1 MKPAAPKLPRVLD
14 EAVDWQACQRD
25 GRVRGAYL
33 KSLDLSDADL
43 EEMTFDRCV
52 LEQCCL
58 TGANLERCSFT
69 DVKLIGWR
77 TFTAQ
82 AYMMYVLGT
91 AAWRTA
97 TFAPR
102 GGKRPVCKAAA

>member
-1 MKPAAPKLPRVLD
+1 MKPAAPKLPYVLD

-33 KSLDLSDADL
+33 KGLDLSDTDL

-52 LEQCCL
+52 LEQCRL

-69 DVKLIGWR
+69 DVKLIGCELSGRKLREW
-77 TFTAQ
+77 
-82 AYMMYVLGT
+82 YMDALRVCRLPH
-91 AAWRTA
+91 A
-97 TFAPR
+97 R
-102 GGKRPVCKAAA
+102 GELLRRRPARRVF